1 MKRKKGNKA
10 DNQLVRGEFS
20 CT

>member
-10 DNQLVRGEFS
+10 DNQLVRGVFS